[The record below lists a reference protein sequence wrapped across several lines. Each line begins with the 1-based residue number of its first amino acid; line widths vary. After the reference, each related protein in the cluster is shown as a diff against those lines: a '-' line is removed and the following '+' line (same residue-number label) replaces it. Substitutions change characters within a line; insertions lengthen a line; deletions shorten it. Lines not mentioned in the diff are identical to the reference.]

1 MPPCCKIVK
10 GDESSELIKTALIS
24 LLVLALP
31 LTGCNNSRKPVWQWT
46 LESRSYAEPVV
57 DGNKVYV
64 VSQAGEIISGDC
76 QTGKQIWRKKVR
88 APILAAPAFSEKL
101 LFVGTEEG
109 DIYAMDKT
117 NGREVWKKH
126 FADHFVAP
134 LTVAPKM
141 VLAPSRDGTLYALS
155 LDSGDLL
162 WQHQGNRKY
171 NTRAVVSGTNILVG
185 GWARDFY
192 CLRMDGSV
200 NWRFKTGYVIVED
213 PVVHNG
219 VVYFTSHDHYVYA
232 ITIASGK
239 LLWRFLARPHPTNP
253 LLIKNELVFGDEK
266 QFLFFLHPE
275 SGKLLRKMNINKR
288 MSRLFEW
295 SGKCLIVSQKVYEVD
310 PELGKL
316 SVFLALPQPVFK
328 LAFAPRILIATDELY
343 SVFAFRN

>member
-1 MPPCCKIVK
+1 MPTGFKIVK
-10 GDESSELIKTALIS
+10 SNEGGDLRKTALILVL
-24 LLVLALP
+24 LLVL
-31 LTGCNNSRKPVWQWT
+31 TGCNSRKPVWQWT

-57 DGNKVYV
+57 DRNHVYV

-76 QTGKQIWRKKVR
+76 QTGKQLWRKKVA

-109 DIYAMDKT
+109 DIYAVDKT

-134 LTVAPKM
+134 LTTTGEM
-141 VLAPSRDGTLYALS
+141 VLAPSRNGILYALS
-155 LDSGDLL
+155 QNSGEPL
-162 WQHQGNRKY
+162 WKHQGNRKY

-185 GWARDFY
+185 GWAHDFY
-192 CLRMDGSV
+192 CLKMDGSV
-200 NWRFKTGYVIVED
+200 NWKFKTGYVIVED

-232 ITIASGK
+232 ITVASGK

-253 LLIKNELVFGDEK
+253 LLIKNELVFGDERK
-266 QFLFFLHPE
+266 FLFFLQPE
-275 SGKLLRKMNINKR
+275 SGKLLRKMNTNIPMK
-288 MSRLFEW
+288 RLFQW
-295 SGKCLIVSQKVYEVD
+295 SGKCLIVSHKVYEVD

-328 LAFAPRILIATDELY
+328 LAFAPGILIAADELY